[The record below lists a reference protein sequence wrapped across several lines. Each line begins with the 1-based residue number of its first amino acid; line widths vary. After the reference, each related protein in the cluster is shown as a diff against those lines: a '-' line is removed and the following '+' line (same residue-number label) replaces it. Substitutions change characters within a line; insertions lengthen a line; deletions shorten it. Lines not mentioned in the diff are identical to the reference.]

1 MKQSNDYK
9 KQLLRHKL
17 PVVLG
22 ILCMLLLPYFVYGQT
37 AEELQNRINEKS
49 ADIEKI
55 EQEIKSYQSQ
65 LNNIGAQKDSLANQI
80 KQLDLTKKKLNADI
94 NLTEKKI
101 EKTNLKISSLNT
113 DIGKK
118 ESSISNNERAVM
130 AGLRRVNEIESD
142 NLILTTLLAGNNFA
156 DTWTD
161 VDNMIS
167 IREKVIKQIGELTVV
182 KNELVDTRDETTVA
196 RNELSSLKNDLSDQK
211 KITEQNTKEKNNL
224 LKLTKN
230 NEANYQKL
238 LREQTAKKLALEQ
251 ELRDFESK
259 LKYIL
264 DPSTLP
270 SAGVLAWPI
279 DNVYVTQLFGKT
291 VAAKRLYAS
300 GSHSGVD
307 FRASVGTPVK
317 SMAGGTV
324 RGFGD
329 TDTTCPGAS
338 FGKWIFIEF
347 DNGLSATYGHLSLQK
362 VYTGQKVSRGEVV
375 GYSGATG
382 RVTGPHL
389 HITLYASSAAG
400 VQTVPSKSCSGKT
413 LTQPLAATN
422 AYLDPMIYLPPY
434 KN

>member
-1 MKQSNDYK
+1 M
-9 KQLLRHKL
+9 HKSRYIPL
-17 PVVLG
+17 FLILG
-22 ILCMLLLPYFVYGQT
+22 IVVFPFLLSAQT
-37 AEELQNRINEKS
+37 IDELQNKINEKS

-55 EQEIKSYQSQ
+55 EQEIKSYQGQ
-65 LNNIGAQKDSLANQI
+65 LSNLSTQKNSLANQI

-94 NLTEKKI
+94 SLTEKKI
-101 EKTNLKISSLNT
+101 EKTNLKISSLNA
-113 DIGKK
+113 DIGRK
-118 ESSISNNERAVM
+118 ESSISNNEKAIV
-130 AGLRRVNEIESD
+130 AGLRKMHEAESESA
-142 NLILTTLLAGNNFA
+142 ILGTLLTRNNF
-156 DTWTD
+156 TQVWND
-161 VDNMIS
+161 VDNIVTV
-167 IREKVIKQIGELTVV
+167 REKILKQTGELKIV
-182 KNELVDTRDETTVA
+182 KNELVDARDETTVA
-196 RNELSSLKNDLSDQK
+196 RNELSSLKRDLSDQK
-211 KITEQNTKEKNNL
+211 KIVEENTKEKNNL

-230 NEANYQKL
+230 NEATYQKL
-238 LREQTAKKLALEQ
+238 LKDQTAKKAALEQ

-259 LKYIL
+259 LKFIL

-270 SAGVLAWPI
+270 SGGVLSWPL
-279 DNVYVTQLFGKT
+279 DNVYVTQMFGKT

-307 FRASVGTPVK
+307 FKASVGTPVK
-317 SMAGGTV
+317 SMASGTV
-324 RGFGD
+324 RGVGD

-338 FGKWIFIEF
+338 FGKWVFIEF
-347 DNGLSATYGHLSLQK
+347 DNGLSATYGHLSLPK

-389 HITLYASSAAG
+389 HITVYASSAVS

>member
-1 MKQSNDYK
+1 MLSVAIFPY
-9 KQLLRHKL
+9 
-17 PVVLG
+17 LG
-22 ILCMLLLPYFVYGQT
+22 SAET
-37 AEELQNRINEKS
+37 AEELQNKINDKS

-55 EQEIKSYQSQ
+55 EQEIRSYQSQ
-65 LNNIGAQKDSLANQI
+65 LSNLSTQKDSLANQI

-94 NLTEKKI
+94 SLTEKKI
-101 EKTNLKISSLNT
+101 EKTNLKITSLNN
-113 DIGKK
+113 DIGEK
-118 ESSISNNERAVM
+118 ESSISNNQKAVM
-130 AGLRRVNEIESD
+130 RGLREISEAESE
-142 NLILTTLLAGNNFA
+142 NLVLTTLLARDKFSDIWN
-156 DTWTD
+156 D
-161 VDNMIS
+161 VDNIIT
-167 IREKVIKQIGELTVV
+167 IRDKILKQTGELKVV
-182 KNELVDTRDETTVA
+182 KNELVDTRDETTIA
-196 RNELSSLKNDLSDQK
+196 RNELSSLKRDLSDQK
-211 KITEQNTKEKNNL
+211 KIVEENTKEKNSL

-238 LREQTAKKLALEQ
+238 LKDQTAKKAALEQ

-259 LKYIL
+259 LKFIL
-264 DPSTLP
+264 DPSSLP
-270 SAGVLAWPI
+270 RAGVLSWPL
-279 DNVYVTQLFGKT
+279 DNVYITQLFGKT

-300 GSHSGVD
+300 GSHSGID

-317 SMAGGTV
+317 SMADGTV
-324 RGFGD
+324 RGVGD

-362 VYTGQKVSRGEVV
+362 VSAGQKVSRGEVV

-389 HITLYASSAAG
+389 HITLYASSAAS

-422 AYLDPMIYLPPY
+422 AYLDPTIYLPAR
-434 KN
+434 